1 MNKTDC
7 HIVHYI
13 MQRLISI
20 KFNKWHNELCFVHQI
35 HLQKINNKDLVEM
48 EAFKHGVHVFHS
60 TAMIQSVKWMV
71 FVKSSVSAKFQFFSV
86 YSLFLNIL
94 YFQHIFQLLFST
106 TWTSYAGFC
115 ELQNHANCFSTGLL
129 TLT

>member
-60 TAMIQSVKWMV
+60 TSTIQSVKWIV
-71 FVKSSVSAKFQFFSV
+71 SVKSSVSAKFQFF
-86 YSLFLNIL
+86 LCIHFFL
-94 YFQHIFQLLFST
+94 IFCIFSIFST
-106 TWTSYAGFC
+106 TFF
-115 ELQNHANCFSTGLL
+115 NNMNLL
-129 TLT
+129 CWIM

>member
-1 MNKTDC
+1 
-7 HIVHYI
+7 

-60 TAMIQSVKWMV
+60 TSTIQSVKWIV
-71 FVKSSVSAKFQFFSV
+71 SVKSSVSAKFQFFSL

-94 YFQHIFQLLFST
+94 YFQHIFNYFFQQHEPLMLDYVSCKIMQTVFRL
-106 TWTSYAGFC
+106 GC
-115 ELQNHANCFSTGLL
+115 
-129 TLT
+129 